1 MAQCAVNM
9 YQGELY
15 GYAHYIQR
23 YQMQPANVAFI
34 WVDVICKYWK
44 WARNAGLLKECSI
57 KPALSVMH
65 AKAHNW
71 TCQVIWGGRW
81 QTDSACSTG
90 EEVEQI
96 NSYMSRC
103 SNTTKYMLPEGR
115 DELLTEHAMG
125 WNKRKIL
132 NGVVAFKK
140 VLAGDSSFVEVLEE
154 LELQEEDDEVSESSS
169 DDDDDNDDH
178 HSVPT

>member
-1 MAQCAVNM
+1 MQLLRKDNVCGSSEWRAANNQPLKRAKLDETGLEIAGCRHGLAQCAVNM

-15 GYAHYIQR
+15 GYAYYIQR

-71 TCQVIWGGRW
+71 TCQVLFDW
-81 QTDSACSTG
+81 
-90 EEVEQI
+90 V
-96 NSYMSRC
+96 
-103 SNTTKYMLPEGR
+103 
-115 DELLTEHAMG
+115 
-125 WNKRKIL
+125 KRVI
-132 NGVVAFKK
+132 
-140 VLAGDSSFVEVLEE
+140 SFA
-154 LELQEEDDEVSESSS
+154 
-169 DDDDDNDDH
+169 
-178 HSVPT
+178 